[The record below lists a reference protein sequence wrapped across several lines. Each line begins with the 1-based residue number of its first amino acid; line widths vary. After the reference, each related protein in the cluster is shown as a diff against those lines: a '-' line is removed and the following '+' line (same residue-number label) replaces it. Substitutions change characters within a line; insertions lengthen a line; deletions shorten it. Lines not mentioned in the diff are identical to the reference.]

1 MSSPFE
7 AANRAAGA
15 VLREVEGGEY
25 PIRFAHPFEEHR
37 AVRRA
42 AGLIDLSFLGKLEI
56 AGPDA
61 REFLHRI
68 ASADLSGLKPGQ
80 GAASYVLS
88 AQGKIQHSFEALAT
102 PDGFLVIAEG
112 SAVPAL
118 IQDLETFRFGEK
130 VGYRDFTNDLGALL
144 LCGPNAEAILR
155 AAAEGEPPPAS
166 AERSHTFLKIE
177 GSSVLTVCDWRT
189 GSQGYLLLVIRPAAE
204 AVLAKLDEAGG
215 VRGLRRVGL
224 SAYDSLRL
232 EAGRPRFGLDF
243 GSDLFPQEVGIASAF
258 SLTKGCYPGQ
268 ETVARIDT
276 YGRVHRRLCG
286 LVLDSPREDLPER
299 GDKLLLGNEEVGE
312 VKSWAISPS
321 LERPIAFAVVK
332 TAKAPAGTTL
342 AIHGEGREL
351 TAKVVELPIVAD
363 AKS

>member
-1 MSSPFE
+1 MSSPSK
-7 AANRAAGA
+7 R
-15 VLREVEGGEY
+15 
-25 PIRFAHPFEEHR
+25 PIE
-37 AVRRA
+37 RRA
-42 AGLIDLSFLGKLEI
+42 PSCAKSRGRVPNPVRPSLRGAPGGSARRGLIDLSFLGKLEI

-177 GSSVLTVCDWRT
+177 GSSVLTVCD
-189 GSQGYLLLVIRPAAE
+189 
-204 AVLAKLDEAGG
+204 
-215 VRGLRRVGL
+215 
-224 SAYDSLRL
+224 
-232 EAGRPRFGLDF
+232 
-243 GSDLFPQEVGIASAF
+243 
-258 SLTKGCYPGQ
+258 
-268 ETVARIDT
+268 
-276 YGRVHRRLCG
+276 
-286 LVLDSPREDLPER
+286 
-299 GDKLLLGNEEVGE
+299 
-312 VKSWAISPS
+312 
-321 LERPIAFAVVK
+321 
-332 TAKAPAGTTL
+332 
-342 AIHGEGREL
+342 
-351 TAKVVELPIVAD
+351 
-363 AKS
+363 